1 MIKRDKADM
10 ERTVAP
16 LRPADD
22 ALIIHTDDYTTEE
35 VADKIFELMD
45 QYVD

>member
-1 MIKRDKADM
+1 M

-22 ALIIHTDDYTTEE
+22 AYIIHTDNYSAEE
-35 VADKIFELMD
+35 VSAKIFELMD